1 MRNLIYTIGLLVTF
15 RNLTV
20 MFFLSPIGYMTY
32 TFTSAGIALFTA
44 L

>member
-1 MRNLIYTIGLLVTF
+1 MANLIYTIKTLVTF
-15 RNLTV
+15 RNLTI

-32 TFTSAGIALFTA
+32 TFTSAAIALFTA